1 MYDNWSEIIEI
12 MKPVLGFNRSRTEI
26 KMALGSC
33 LRTLGWRTSTGSM
46 KSDYKT
52 GTGITIDIVLGN
64 KKEDGAFHAALPILI
79 CSEESANDILD
90 KATKVMAEINAK
102 IAIVVGKS
110 FDLLFCN
117 ADTNKAIQVGQIC
130 FDLDNDEGIK
140 FSSLLSARDFNE
152 DNLVTYFES
161 LFNSKLPSMKLDA
174 IINEIIEDKTKAEE
188 VLRLYLG
195 FEGFE
200 GEIVDKALQ
209 DVGIEIFYKS
219 QKPLESEQKPLESQ
233 SSQLVKTGHDNTRFS
248 LNGGSFLPKRNFVHS
263 VVAQYIKDNPRV
275 TLDELETRFPS
286 ELASKVRGVVR
297 TLTQVKSWASQ
308 NGPDILT
315 RYCTKENEI
324 LSLYDGTEIV
334 VNSQWGSKN
343 LPRFL
348 AVAKKIYNVTSDA
361 PYEGLEYSEDEN
373 KSSANQTGS
382 TRAKNFKFSMAGI
395 KIGETIVFD
404 STQTRVKVVSD
415 DSVEY
420 NGKTYRLSTF
430 VRTYLPDNMRTP
442 SDTYRGPDYF
452 SYNGETLTNLRNNYA
467 KEELS
472 PSEDNGSDGTN
483 KGIQISLHSFNS
495 FKTKK

>member
-33 LRTLGWRTSTGSM
+33 LRTLGWRISTGSM
-46 KSDYKT
+46 KSDYKE
-52 GTGITIDIVLGN
+52 GNGETIDIVLGN
-64 KKEDGAFHAALPILI
+64 KKEDGGFHAALPILI
-79 CSEESANDILD
+79 CSDESANDIID
-90 KATKVMAEINAK
+90 KTTKIMNEINAN

-110 FDLLFCN
+110 FDLFFSN
-117 ADTNKAIQVGQIC
+117 TEANKAIQVGQIC
-130 FDLDNDEGIK
+130 FDLDNEEGIK
-140 FSSLLSARDFNE
+140 FFSLLLARDFNE
-152 DNLVTYFES
+152 SNLVAYFDS
-161 LFNSKLPSMKLDA
+161 LFKSKLPSMKLSA
-174 IINEIIEDKTKAEE
+174 IINELIADKTKPEE

-209 DVGIEIFYKS
+209 NVGIDIYYKS
-219 QKPLESEQKPLESQ
+219 SKVLEPEPEQEQ
-233 SSQLVKTGHDNTRFS
+233 SKKTINQTIKVGHDNTRFS

-297 TLTQVKSWASQ
+297 TFAQVKEWASQ

-324 LSLYDGTEIV
+324 LSLHDGTEIV

-343 LPRFL
+343 FPHFL
-348 AVAKKIYNVTSDA
+348 ALVKKIYNVTSDS
-361 PYEGLEYSEDEN
+361 PYDGIEYSGSEN
-373 KSSANQTGS
+373 NTNRI

-395 KIGETIVFD
+395 KIGETVVFD
-404 STQTRVKVVSD
+404 PTQTRVKVVSE
-415 DSVEY
+415 DSIEY
-420 NGKTYRLSTF
+420 NGKTFRLSTF
-430 VRTYLPDNMRTP
+430 VRTYLPDNMRNP
-442 SDTYRGPDYF
+442 SDSYRGPDFF
-452 SYNGETLTNLRNNYA
+452 SYNGETLTNLRNSHT
-467 KEELS
+467 KEESS
-472 PSEDNGSDGTN
+472 PSEESENDDIN
-483 KGIQISLHSFNS
+483 KGIRISLQSFKS

>member
-46 KSDYKT
+46 KSDYKE
-52 GTGITIDIVLGN
+52 GSGETIDIVLGN
-64 KKEDGAFHAALPILI
+64 KKEDGGFHAALPILI
-79 CSEESANDILD
+79 CSDESVNDIID
-90 KATKVMAEINAK
+90 KTTKVMNGINAN

-110 FDLLFCN
+110 FDLFFSN
-117 ADTNKAIQVGQIC
+117 TDANKAVQVGQIC
-130 FDLDNDEGIK
+130 FDLDNEEGIK
-140 FSSLLSARDFNE
+140 FFSLLLARDFNE
-152 DNLVTYFES
+152 SNLVAYFDS
-161 LFNSKLPSMKLDA
+161 LFKSKLPSMKLAA
-174 IINEIIEDKTKAEE
+174 IINELIADKTKTEE

-209 DVGIEIFYKS
+209 NVGIDIYYKS
-219 QKPLESEQKPLESQ
+219 SKVSEPEPEQSEKPSNQI
-233 SSQLVKTGHDNTRFS
+233 VKVGHDNTRFS
-248 LNGGSFLPKRNFVHS
+248 LNGGAFLPKRNFVHS

-297 TLTQVKSWASQ
+297 TFAQVKEWARQ

-343 LPRFL
+343 FPRFL
-348 AVAKKIYNVTSDA
+348 ALAKKIYNVTSDA
-361 PYEGLEYSEDEN
+361 PYEGIECSVNEN
-373 KSSANQTGS
+373 KANTNGS

-404 STQTRVKVVSD
+404 PTQTRVKVVSE
-415 DSVEY
+415 DSIEY

-442 SDTYRGPDYF
+442 SDTYRGPDFF
-452 SYNGETLTNLRNNYA
+452 SYNGETLTNLRNSQA
-467 KEELS
+467 KEESS
-472 PSEDNGSDGTN
+472 PSEESENDGIN

>member
-46 KSDYKT
+46 KSDYKE
-52 GTGITIDIVLGN
+52 GTGETIDIVLGN
-64 KKEDGAFHAALPILI
+64 KKDDGGFHAALPILI
-79 CSEESANDILD
+79 CSDESANDIID
-90 KATKVMAEINAK
+90 KTTKVMNEIKAN

-110 FDLLFCN
+110 FDLFFSN
-117 ADTNKAIQVGQIC
+117 PDSNKAIQVGQIC
-130 FDLDNDEGIK
+130 FDFDNEGGIK
-140 FSSLLSARDFNE
+140 FFSLLLARDFNE
-152 DNLVTYFES
+152 SNLTAYFDS
-161 LFNSKLPSMKLDA
+161 LFKSKLPSMKLAA
-174 IINEIIEDKTKAEE
+174 IINELIADKTKPEE
-188 VLRLYLG
+188 VLRLYLA

-209 DVGIEIFYKS
+209 NVGIDIYYKNS
-219 QKPLESEQKPLESQ
+219 KVSEPKPEQEQPEKPSNQ
-233 SSQLVKTGHDNTRFS
+233 PIKVGHDNTRFS
-248 LNGGSFLPKRNFVHS
+248 LNGGSFLPKRKFVHS

-275 TLDELETRFPS
+275 TFDELETRFPS

-297 TLTQVKSWASQ
+297 TFAQVKEWARQ

-334 VNSQWGSKN
+334 VNSQWGTLN
-343 LPRFL
+343 FPRFL
-348 AVAKKIYNVTSDA
+348 ALAKKIYNVTSDA
-361 PYEGLEYSEDEN
+361 PYEGIECSVS
-373 KSSANQTGS
+373 KNQTNTTGS

-404 STQTRVKVVSD
+404 PTQTRVQVVSED
-415 DSVEY
+415 TVEY

-442 SDTYRGPDYF
+442 SDTYRGPDFF
-452 SYNGETLTNLRNNYA
+452 SYNGETLTNLRNSL
-467 KEELS
+467 KEEESS
-472 PSEDNGSDGTN
+472 PSEESENDDIN
-483 KGIQISLHSFNS
+483 KGIHISLQSFNS